1 VRVLYARDVSFAPYH
16 KCKTSKNSWSGWTEV
31 GQLGEKT
38 KQFTAARVLCS
49 KDFNKGT
56 ASCVTHLPIHNSS
69 LTPPHN

>member
-1 VRVLYARDVSFAPYH
+1 LYARDVSFAPYH

-56 ASCVTHLPIHNSS
+56 ARRIIRRSS
-69 LTPPHN
+69 IQV